1 MLKIKLG
8 PAGSPKK
15 STIEGIEFVKK
26 QELQTLEVE
35 YVRGVHMSLEL
46 AKQVGELAK
55 NLNIELSVHAPYYI
69 NLSSKEKKKI
79 EESKKRIFM
88 SCERASLM
96 NAGVVVFHPGY
107 YMEQNKQD
115 VLNMIKNA
123 CDDLVKEMNEKHI
136 RNVNLGLETSGKIN
150 SFGTIQEIIDICKY
164 NKRYVPCIDFAHIYA
179 YNKGKIDYSYVFDQ
193 FKVLNLEHYHC
204 HFSGIQFTD
213 KGERNHIN
221 MSKPDFQELAKEI
234 LKRKLDITIV
244 SESPIT
250 YLDSI
255 KQKKILESLGYK
267 F

>member
-26 QELQTLEVE
+26 VGLQALEVE

-55 NLNIELSVHAPYYI
+55 KLNIKLSVHAPYFI

-88 SCERASLM
+88 SCERAGLM
-96 NAGVVVFHPGY
+96 GAKVVVFHPGY
-107 YMEQNKQD
+107 YMEQDKKQ
-115 VLNMIKNA
+115 VFSMIKDA
-123 CDDLVKEMNEKHI
+123 CDDLVKEMHEKNI
-136 RNVNLGLETSGKIN
+136 KNVNLALETSGKVN
-150 SFGTIQEIIDICKY
+150 SFGTIQEIINICKH
-164 NKRYVPCIDFAHIYA
+164 NKRCIPCIDFAHIYA
-179 YNKGKIDYSYVFDQ
+179 YNKGKIDYSDVFDL
-193 FKVLNLEHYHC
+193 FKILKLEHYHC
-204 HFSGIQFTD
+204 HFSGIQFSE

-221 MSKPDFQELAKEI
+221 MSKPDFNELAREI
-234 LKRKLDITIV
+234 LKRKLNITII

-250 YLDSI
+250 YLDSL
-255 KQKKILESLGYK
+255 KQKKILNSLGYK